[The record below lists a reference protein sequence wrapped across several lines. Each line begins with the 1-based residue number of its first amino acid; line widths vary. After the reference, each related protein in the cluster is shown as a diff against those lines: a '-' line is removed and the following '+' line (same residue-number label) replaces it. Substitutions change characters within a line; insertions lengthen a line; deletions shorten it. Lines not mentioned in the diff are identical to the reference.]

1 MRILLPCNCLS
12 AMSSIDLNSD
22 WSVEW
27 TTPKSNGNGFFDTIV
42 LSREQAIEYGDEL
55 VMSLRVDGP
64 MLRERGLNP
73 DEPFAWKI
81 EDGELL
87 TKQIAR
93 QTFEEVAEA
102 DRDDSY
108 HARRVLE
115 YRAERRIRNSR
126 R

>member
-1 MRILLPCNCLS
+1 
-12 AMSSIDLNSD
+12 MSPTDLDPN

-27 TTPKSNGNGFFDTIV
+27 ATPKSNGNGYFDNIV
-42 LSREQAIEYGDEL
+42 LSREQAAQYGDEL

-64 MLRERGLNP
+64 MLRERGLDP

-87 TKQIAR
+87 TKQIPR
-93 QTFEEVAEA
+93 QTFEKVADG
-102 DRDDSY
+102 DRDDSFY
-108 HARRVLE
+108 ASRILDH
-115 YRAERRIRNSR
+115 RAKRRIRNSR

>member
-1 MRILLPCNCLS
+1 MPSTELGSEWR
-12 AMSSIDLNSD
+12 
-22 WSVEW
+22 VEW
-27 TTPKSNGNGFFDTIV
+27 ATPTPSDDSYLDNIV
-42 LSREQAIEYGDEL
+42 LSREQAVEYGDEL

-64 MLRERGLNP
+64 MLRERGLDP

-93 QTFEEVAEA
+93 QTFEKVAEA

-108 HARRVLE
+108 HARQVLE
-115 YRAERRIRNSR
+115 HRAKRRIRNSQ
-126 R
+126 